1 MDFCLELKTCAIS
14 IFKKRL
20 DTAKKSTT
28 DAIKPASKRAIQKTA
43 EATCDVIGN
52 KIADEI
58 TSVSKKFP
66 KEFHSQNVDEIEIP
80 KEMYIS
86 RKRQQIV
93 DELKL
98 V

>member
-1 MDFCLELKTCAIS
+1 MWNKYIQ
-14 IFKKRL
+14 KRL

-66 KEFHSQNVDEIEIP
+66 KELHSQNVDEIEIP